1 MIKQKIKAWWPSIA
15 LAILI
20 LLIPKMF
27 GFVVSISSHDIED
40 VRNKMKNYL
49 HKKYSEEFVVD
60 RIGTR
65 SSRGQE
71 FYQARIYPKSIL
83 GTPKEGDSYYYASAT
98 ADKLP
103 FGRLGGV
110 GDSYPLVKL
119 KLDIED
125 YLTPKAKSIFG
136 EKILM
141 KIEAHY
147 NRREPGNET
156 YWGYKVKSFK
166 KARELIAE
174 DPKNRMIEL
183 ELNLYVFDRIES
195 KEEKEKRRKDIFQFV
210 KYLKDEELFEYLEL
224 RVKFIDERVL
234 ANSYYKFKREIYN
247 TRLVE
252 KKRNGEKIELPPLEL
267 RKRMSRKLQTELKR
281 MNNKELL
288 KNMKRIKKS
297 YLTFDGI
304 GEYDEH
310 YFVWISSI
318 KMLKIDTTI
327 LFEEYKRKNDL
338 DRHKY
343 NKITDIRIKKDPRYI
358 YINNL
363 N

>member
-20 LLIPKMF
+20 LLIPKIF
-27 GFVVSISSHDIED
+27 GFVVSVGTHDIED

-49 HKKYSEEFVVD
+49 QKKYGEEFVVD

-83 GTPKEGDSYYYASAT
+83 GTNKEGDSYYYASAT

-103 FGRLGGV
+103 LGRLGGV
-110 GDSYPLVKL
+110 GDSYPLVNL

-125 YLTPKAKSIFG
+125 YLTPKAKNIFG
-136 EKILM
+136 ERILM

-147 NRREPGNET
+147 KRREPGNKT

-174 DPKNRMIEL
+174 DRKNRIIEL
-183 ELNLYVFDRIES
+183 ELNLYIFDRIEDE
-195 KEEKEKRRKDIFQFV
+195 EEKEERRKDIFQFV
-210 KYLKDEELFEYLEL
+210 QYLKEEGLFEYLEL

-234 ANSYYKFKREIYN
+234 ANSYYKFKRKIYN

-252 KKRNGEKIELPPLEL
+252 KKIKEEIIELPPLEL
-267 RKRMSRKLQTELKR
+267 RKYMSRKLETELKR

-288 KNMKRIKKS
+288 RNMNKIRKS

-304 GEYDEH
+304 GEYDEQ
-310 YFVWISSI
+310 YFAWISSI
-318 KMLKIDTTI
+318 NMLKIDTTI
-327 LFEEYKRKNDL
+327 FFEEYKKENNL
-338 DRHKY
+338 KRHKY
-343 NKITDIRIKKDPRYI
+343 NQVTDIKLKKDPKYI
-358 YINNL
+358 YINNS

>member
-40 VRNKMKNYL
+40 VRNKMKSYL
-49 HKKYSEEFVVD
+49 YKKYGEEFVVD

-103 FGRLGGV
+103 LGRLGGV
-110 GDSYPLVKL
+110 GDSYSYVSRNI
-119 KLDIED
+119 DMEN
-125 YLTPKAKSIFG
+125 YLLPQAKNEFG
-136 EKILM
+136 ERVLLKVDVEH
-141 KIEAHY
+141 KVTGDGSWWA
-147 NRREPGNET
+147 
-156 YWGYKVKSFK
+156 GYKSKSLKQMRNKVKN
-166 KARELIAE
+166 
-174 DPKNRMIEL
+174 DPEHNRIEL
-183 ELNLYVFDRIES
+183 ELDVYVFDRIES
-195 KEEKEKRRKDIFQFV
+195 KKEKEERRKDIFQFV